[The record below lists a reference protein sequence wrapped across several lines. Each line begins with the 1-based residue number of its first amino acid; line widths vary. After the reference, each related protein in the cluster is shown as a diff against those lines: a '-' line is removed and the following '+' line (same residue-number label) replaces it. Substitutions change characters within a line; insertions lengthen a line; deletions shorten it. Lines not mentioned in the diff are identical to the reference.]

1 MKLQFDNLQGFT
13 SSGNQGRN
21 KRPASDAF
29 EGDQLSE
36 VSPRE
41 AIGPP
46 IHDCKVAAG
55 FGDQVGVQDLSNQLM
70 AHILGLDV
78 NPGIVDSANSFFPGY
93 RWWPKSPQFSDQGGG
108 VQQPPEGFM
117 NDSWPLDT
125 SSYLGMDPNFTGYE
139 PQSIGVGGYAYV
151 APPPQEGLMQN
162 NLFYNL
168 QDLM

>member
-21 KRPASDAF
+21 KRPASAAF
-29 EGDQLSE
+29 EKDQPSE
-36 VSPRE
+36 VFPRE
-41 AIGPP
+41 AIGQPTQ
-46 IHDCKVAAG
+46 DNKVTAG

-70 AHILGLDV
+70 ARILGLDV
-78 NPGIVDSANSFFPGY
+78 NPGIVDSANSYFPGY

-108 VQQPPEGFM
+108 IQPSTEGFPG
-117 NDSWPLDT
+117 DSWPVDT
-125 SSYLGMDPNFTGYE
+125 SYLGMEPSFAGYE
-139 PQSIGVGGYAYV
+139 PQPIGVGSFPYV
-151 APPPQEGLMQN
+151 VAPPQEGLVQH

>member
-29 EGDQLSE
+29 EKDQLSE
-36 VSPRE
+36 VLPRE

-46 IHDCKVAAG
+46 IHDSKVVAG
-55 FGDQVGVQDLSNQLM
+55 FGDHVGVQDLSNQLM

-78 NPGIVDSANSFFPGY
+78 NPGIVDSTNPYFPGY
-93 RWWPKSPQFSDQGGG
+93 RWWPKSPQFSDQSGGI
-108 VQQPPEGFM
+108 QPPPDGFLG
-117 NDSWPLDT
+117 DSWPLDA
-125 SSYLGMDPNFTGYE
+125 SYLGMDPNFGSYE
-139 PQSIGVGGYAYV
+139 PQPISVGGFPYV
-151 APPPQEGLMQN
+151 VPPPQEGLVQN